1 MADASLTTPG
11 AVSRRFLLSAAVAAP
26 IATVTA
32 GFSPGGTLGLQQL
45 LDRYRETGIRLRE
58 IEIARAGALQLIPT
72 GLRPGQCSTNSVSR
86 WPQWSRSE
94 LDALGVPASFPLRPS
109 QADFDQF
116 YQEAVRLD
124 PENRETLKRLHKS
137 RIGAW
142 LVRRNHQKDWYRQTG
157 IDAINRQHSRLV
169 ADKHRIEREL
179 MDLMIGPGKAAI
191 DA

>member
-11 AVSRRFLLSAAVAAP
+11 AVSRRFLFSAAVAAP

-32 GFSPGGTLGLQQL
+32 GFSPGGTPGLQQL

-58 IEIARAGALQLIPT
+58 IETAHARALQQIPVDV
-72 GLRPGQCSTNSVSR
+72 RPGQCSANNMSR
-86 WPQWSRSE
+86 WPRWTRAE
-94 LDALGVPASFPLRPS
+94 LDAFGVPASFPLRPS

-124 PENRETLKRLHKS
+124 PENREELRRRHKS
-137 RIGAW
+137 RIDAW

-157 IDAINRQHSRLV
+157 IDAINRRHSRLV

-179 MDLMIGPGKAAI
+179 MDLVIGPDKAAI